1 MYLKD
6 YDVIPVHG
14 NSMRINDYII
24 NRLYG
29 HNGYRVSLVATANMS
44 QADRQLLSEWI
55 QMSYSDLNLQK
66 TTTNEKDKKTRHF
79 IRHVLEPYNLHFYI
93 HAAKHC
99 WTDL

>member
-44 QADRQLLSEWI
+44 QADRQLLSE
-55 QMSYSDLNLQK
+55 
-66 TTTNEKDKKTRHF
+66 
-79 IRHVLEPYNLHFYI
+79 
-93 HAAKHC
+93 
-99 WTDL
+99 